1 MSKTHVCE
9 LTNGNRERQAA
20 GSDFY
25 TKKRVNG
32 EIQTKK
38 GTHNTINSIFHISYS
53 HSQYRRPLR
62 LYAFAWEHVSTSH
75 YSRCNCICV
84 CWRVCN
90 CMCVRMRV
98 YADKLKIINNHV
110 NEKRK
115 RRRTSSWQAQ
125 RIILCLLYFNSEK
138 QTQYYDIC
146 GFSCCCCIA
155 FYEENHY
162 TDADASVCFF
172 LSVSFFFHLVCFC
185 CFSLAVEPQAQ
196 MTATARVND
205 GLVGIKFFVIP
216 CVHYHIFRFSSWWIF
231 DACRHCTSVSWHQN
245 VLNVLYDR
253 AQLLANGKLFFL
265 LFFFGKKH

>member
-1 MSKTHVCE
+1 
-9 LTNGNRERQAA
+9 
-20 GSDFY
+20 
-25 TKKRVNG
+25 
-32 EIQTKK
+32 
-38 GTHNTINSIFHISYS
+38 
-53 HSQYRRPLR
+53 
-62 LYAFAWEHVSTSH
+62 
-75 YSRCNCICV
+75 
-84 CWRVCN
+84 
-90 CMCVRMRV
+90 MCVRMRV

-162 TDADASVCFF
+162 ADADVCASVCFF

-196 MTATARVND
+196 MTATARAND

-265 LFFFGKKH
+265 LFFLEKNINFCVCSLTNWINKHLIFWIVALKLGTKYEEKNCANSNTVVINHCDFTWFQEREKTNVSKVFIYRD